1 MSRPNSKWLILPA
14 LMLAVVAVACGG
26 GGEEKT
32 LLNKYFMAS
41 KVSDNMTLSN
51 IATVA
56 FDPKTDGQMMS
67 FNIVGV
73 SEPKVTVLTI
83 KTDAEALRA
92 AVDEEKAFTEK
103 KKAFQD
109 ANSDAIDRIVKAE
122 GKNQPVKG
130 KDADIQKE
138 WNKWRE
144 QTSEHAKQL
153 SELRKR
159 VSEGQPIVEI
169 SCQDQRN
176 PIDTTAYDGETVSKD
191 ITVDGQVKT
200 DAGTSAK
207 KYVFTL
213 QRVTLKNVNGK
224 DVVGRWVITDR
235 KDAQ

>member
-1 MSRPNSKWLILPA
+1 
-14 LMLAVVAVACGG
+14 
-26 GGEEKT
+26 
-32 LLNKYFMAS
+32 MAS

-51 IATVA
+51 IATVV

-67 FNIVGV
+67 FDIVSV
-73 SEPKVTVLTI
+73 TPDKVEPLELKKHAGDL
-83 KTDAEALRA
+83 KA

-109 ANSDAIDRIVKAE
+109 ANTEAIDRIIKAE
-122 GKNQPVKG
+122 GKNQTLKG
-130 KDADIQKE
+130 KDAEIQKT
-138 WNKWRE
+138 WNTWRE
-144 QTSEHAKQL
+144 QTAEHAKKV

-159 VSEGQPIVEI
+159 VAEDQPIVEI

-176 PIDTTAYDGETVSKD
+176 PIDTTAYEGETATKEVT
-191 ITVDGQVKT
+191 IDGQVKT

-207 KYVFTL
+207 KFVFTL

>member
-1 MSRPNSKWLILPA
+1 MSRPNSKWLIVPA
-14 LMLAVVAVACGG
+14 LVVAVAAVACGG

-32 LLNKYFMAS
+32 LLTKYFMAS

-51 IATVA
+51 IATVV

-67 FNIVGV
+67 FNIVNATPDKV
-73 SEPKVTVLTI
+73 EPL
-83 KTDAEALRA
+83 ALKQHA
-92 AVDEEKAFTEK
+92 ADLKAASDEEKAFTEK
-103 KKAFQD
+103 KKAYQD
-109 ANSDAIDRIVKAE
+109 ANSEAIERIIKAE
-122 GKNQPVKG
+122 GKNQTLKG
-130 KDADIQKE
+130 KDAEIQKE

-144 QTSEHAKQL
+144 QTAEHAKKV
-153 SELRKR
+153 SELRQR
-159 VSEGQPIVEI
+159 VAQDQPIVEI

-176 PIDTTAYDGETVSKD
+176 PIDTTAYEGETAIKEVT
-191 ITVDGQVKT
+191 IDGQVKT

>member
-1 MSRPNSKWLILPA
+1 MSRPNSKWVIVPA
-14 LMLAVVAVACGG
+14 LLLAVVAIACGG

-32 LLNKYFMAS
+32 LLNKYFTAS

-51 IATVA
+51 IATVV

-67 FNIVGV
+67 FNIVSV
-73 SEPKVTVLTI
+73 SEPKVTALTI
-83 KTDAEALRA
+83 KTDAEALKA
-92 AVDEEKAFTEK
+92 AVDDEKAFTEK

-109 ANSDAIDRIVKAE
+109 ANTEAIDRIIKAE
-122 GKNQPVKG
+122 GKNQPLKG
-130 KDADIQKE
+130 KDAELQKE

-144 QTSEHAKQL
+144 ETATHAKQT
-153 SELRKR
+153 SGLRQK
-159 VSEGQPIVEI
+159 VSMDQPIIEI

-176 PIDTTAYDGETVSKD
+176 PIDTTAYDGEVTSKE
-191 ITVDGQVKT
+191 IAVDGQVKT
-200 DAGTSAK
+200 DAGTSPK
-207 KYVFTL
+207 KFVFTL

>member
-1 MSRPNSKWLILPA
+1 MSRPNSKWVIVPA
-14 LMLAVVAVACGG
+14 LLLAVVAVACGG

-56 FDPKTDGQMMS
+56 FDPKADGQMMS
-67 FNIVGV
+67 FNIVNV
-73 SEPKVTVLTI
+73 TPDKVEPL
-83 KTDAEALRA
+83 ALKQHAMDLKA
-92 AVDEEKAFTEK
+92 ATDEEKAFTAK

-122 GKNQPVKG
+122 GKNQPLKG

-138 WNKWRE
+138 WNKWRD
-144 QTSEHAKQL
+144 QTSEHAKKL
-153 SELRKR
+153 SELRKK
-159 VSEGQPIVEI
+159 VSEDQPIVEI

-191 ITVDGQVKT
+191 ITIDGQVKT

>member
-1 MSRPNSKWLILPA
+1 MSRPNSKWFIVPA
-14 LMLAVVAVACGG
+14 LVLAVVAAACG

-32 LLNKYFMAS
+32 LLTKYFMAS

-56 FDPKTDGQMMS
+56 FDPKADGQMMS
-67 FNIVGV
+67 FNIVSV
-73 SEPKVTVLTI
+73 TPEKAEPLALKQHAADLKTA
-83 KTDAEALRA
+83 TDA
-92 AVDEEKAFTEK
+92 EKAFTEK

-109 ANSDAIDRIVKAE
+109 ANTEAIDRIVKAE
-122 GKNQPVKG
+122 GKNQTVKG
-130 KDADIQKE
+130 KDADVQKE

-144 QTSEHAKQL
+144 QTAEHAKKL

-159 VSEGQPIVEI
+159 VAEDQPIVEI

-176 PIDTTAYDGETVSKD
+176 PIDTTAYDGEIVSKEVT
-191 ITVDGQVKT
+191 IDGQVKNE
-200 DAGTSAK
+200 AGTSAK

-213 QRVTLKNVNGK
+213 QRVTLKGVNGK
-224 DVVGRWVITDR
+224 DVVGRWVITNR

>member
-1 MSRPNSKWLILPA
+1 MSRPNSKWLIVPA
-14 LMLAVVAVACGG
+14 LVVAVAAVACGA
-26 GGEEKT
+26 GGEEKV
-32 LLNKYFMAS
+32 LLNKYFTAS

-56 FDPKTDGQMMS
+56 FDPKADGQMMS
-67 FNIVGV
+67 FSIVSV
-73 SEPKVTVLTI
+73 SPEKVEPLELK
-83 KTDAEALRA
+83 KHATDLQA
-92 AVDEEKAFTEK
+92 AIDEEKAFTEK

-109 ANSDAIDRIVKAE
+109 ANTEAIDRIIKAE
-122 GKNQPVKG
+122 GKNQTLKG
-130 KDADIQKE
+130 KDAEIQKE

-144 QTSEHAKQL
+144 ETAVHAKHT

-159 VSEGQPIVEI
+159 VAEDQPIVEI

-176 PIDTTAYDGETVSKD
+176 PIDTTAYEGETVSKEVT
-191 ITVDGQVKT
+191 IDGQVKT
-200 DAGTSAK
+200 EAGTSAK

-213 QRVTLKNVNGK
+213 QRVTLKNVNGR